1 MKQKIAHFM
10 LTVCLFAGLTVLPA
24 QADIGL
30 GQILASDGLTAV
42 GQAVREAVEGIYR
55 STDDPKAIE
64 DQIVAIVN
72 EAVETGDG
80 EAVRYTLIAVM
91 MAGGAENLDLSKV
104 AIDNSAAFT
113 SFPSVTAT
121 TVTVGSAL
129 IAEQAGS
136 AAAGGVAADSGG
148 GSLELGG
155 GAELGGGQDEE
166 LGGGK
171 DDDPLEDGDATD
183 IMSDDGDVEI
193 IDGDTTPT
201 PV

>member
-55 STDDPKAIE
+55 STDDPKASE